1 MSLLHAD
8 APWGL
13 ALFGWLIAIAAIA
26 QAVREVRHG
35 FLPAG
40 MAQHGWLAAI
50 VTVALL
56 WALHVR
62 SPVGLDFGLLGS
74 ALFALV
80 FGRARAVLGLMAA
93 LLLYTALDGGSWFN
107 IGINGLVLAVIPA
120 WLASTLQRQIELR
133 LPRNLFVFII
143 GNGLFVTLFVDRVHE
158 RADPVA
164 LRRRVRRSTADA
176 GRPPGVFAAA
186 RLGRGAA
193 VGDAVLGPGRVH
205 TPGRSDVPPGP
216 LPAAA
221 PPQPLTD
228 SRAARAVSARCYP
241 A

>member
-1 MSLLHAD
+1 MSLLHAN

-13 ALFGWLIAIAAIA
+13 AALGWLFTIAAIA
-26 QAVREVRHG
+26 QVVREVRHG

-62 SPVGLDFGLLGS
+62 SPIGLDFGLLGS

-80 FGRARAVLGLMAA
+80 FGRGRAILGLMVA

-120 WLASTLQRQIELR
+120 WLASTMQRQIELR
-133 LPRNLFVFII
+133 LPRNVFVFII
-143 GNGLFVTLFVDRVHE
+143 GNGLFVTLFVTACTSVLILTLAIAESNAAPRMLDDHLAYSLLLAWGE
-158 RADPVA
+158 A
-164 LRRRVRRSTADA
+164 LLSGMLFSALV
-176 GRPPGVFAAA
+176 VFAPQ
-186 RLGRGAA
+186 
-193 VGDAVLGPGRVH
+193 AVLTYRQ
-205 TPGRSDVPPGP
+205 DLYLPP
-216 LPAAA
+216 L
-221 PPQPLTD
+221 
-228 SRAARAVSARCYP
+228 RHRR
-241 A
+241 

>member
-13 ALFGWLIAIAAIA
+13 AVCGWLIAIAAIA
-26 QAVREVRHG
+26 QAVREIRHG

-40 MAQHGWLAAI
+40 AAQHGWLAAV

-80 FGRARAVLGLMAA
+80 FGRARAVLGLTAA
-93 LLLYTALDGGSWFN
+93 LLLYTALDAGSWFN
-107 IGINGLVLAVIPA
+107 IGINALVLAVIPA
-120 WLASTLQRQIELR
+120 WLASTLQRQIERR

-143 GNGLFVTLFVDRVHE
+143 GNGLFVTLFATACTSVLILSLS
-158 RADPVA
+158 VA
-164 LRRRVRRSTADA
+164 ESVAAPRMLGDHLAYSLLLAWGEALLSGMLFSALVVFT
-176 GRPPGVFAAA
+176 PG
-186 RLGRGAA
+186 
-193 VGDAVLGPGRVH
+193 AVLTYRQ
-205 TPGRSDVPPGP
+205 DLYLP
-216 LPAAA
+216 LH
-221 PPQPLTD
+221 
-228 SRAARAVSARCYP
+228 RNR
-241 A
+241 

>member
-13 ALFGWLIAIAAIA
+13 SVLGWLIAIAAIA

-40 MAQHGWLAAI
+40 AAQHGWLAAI

-93 LLLYTALDGGSWFN
+93 LLLYTALDAGSWFN
-107 IGINGLVLAVIPA
+107 VGINGLVLAVIPA
-120 WLASTLQRQIELR
+120 WLASALQRQIERR

-143 GNGLFVTLFVDRVHE
+143 GNGLFVTLFATACTSVLILSLS
-158 RADPVA
+158 VA
-164 LRRRVRRSTADA
+164 ESGAAPRMLGDHLAYSLLLAWGEALLSGMLFSALVVFTPGAVLTYRQDLYLPLRRNR
-176 GRPPGVFAAA
+176 
-186 RLGRGAA
+186 
-193 VGDAVLGPGRVH
+193 
-205 TPGRSDVPPGP
+205 
-216 LPAAA
+216 
-221 PPQPLTD
+221 
-228 SRAARAVSARCYP
+228 
-241 A
+241 

>member
-13 ALFGWLIAIAAIA
+13 AAFGWLLAIAAIA

-35 FLPAG
+35 FLPVG

-50 VTVALL
+50 VTIALL

-143 GNGLFVTLFVDRVHE
+143 GNGMFVTLTATACTSVLILTLAIAESSAAPRMLGDHLAYSLLLAWGEALLSGMLFSALVVFTPQAVLTYRQDLYL
-158 RADPVA
+158 PP
-164 LRRRVRRSTADA
+164 LRRR
-176 GRPPGVFAAA
+176 
-186 RLGRGAA
+186 
-193 VGDAVLGPGRVH
+193 
-205 TPGRSDVPPGP
+205 
-216 LPAAA
+216 
-221 PPQPLTD
+221 
-228 SRAARAVSARCYP
+228 
-241 A
+241 